1 MRTLARAS
9 KKPVAVTTALLRRW
23 QILQP
28 GASGDKEDRGVALV
42 IGGATEVPGALLLAG
57 VAALRVG
64 AGKLQLAGPRSAATS
79 LGVAVPEAR
88 VFSLPESGE
97 GFLDRKSGGR
107 AAKLTQGADA
117 ILVGPGMMN
126 DDAVRGFMDEVIQ
139 RIADKPIV
147 IDAMALSALRD
158 GYRFTEEARVVL
170 TPNTGEMAGIT
181 GDKATAVEADPRGV
195 ALTVARDLNAVV
207 ALKGAETFIATPS
220 GEAFRYAEGDVGL
233 ATSGSGDVLAGAIV
247 GLIARGAALDQAAV
261 WAVYLH
267 GAAGNRLKRRIG
279 PLGFLARELPDE
291 IAPLMNA
298 LGAKRALPKRSR
310 PGKTGLS

>member
-1 MRTLARAS
+1 M
-9 KKPVAVTTALLRRW
+9 
-23 QILQP
+23 
-28 GASGDKEDRGVALV
+28 
-42 IGGATEVPGALLLAG
+42 IGGATEVPGAILLAG

-64 AGKLQLAGPRSAATS
+64 AGKLQLAGPKSAATS

-88 VFSLPESGE
+88 VFSLPESGD

-107 AAKLTQGADA
+107 AAELTQGADA

-126 DDAVRGFMDEVIQ
+126 DDAVRGFMDEVIR

-147 IDAMALSALRD
+147 IDALALSALR
-158 GYRFTEEARVVL
+158 GGRYRFTEEARVVL
-170 TPNTGEMAGIT
+170 TPNIGEMAGIT
-181 GDKATAVEADPRGV
+181 GDKATAIEADPRGA

-207 ALKGAETFIATPS
+207 TLKGAETFIATPG
-220 GEAFRYAEGDVGL
+220 GEVFRYAEGDVGL

-247 GLIARGAALDQAAV
+247 GLIARGAAIDQAAV

-279 PLGFLARELPDE
+279 PLGFLARELSDE
-291 IAPLMNA
+291 IAPLMSA
-298 LGAKRALPKRSR
+298 LGGRRALPKRSR
-310 PGKTGLS
+310 HRKTGPS